1 MGIFN
6 VGGPGMVRAGD
17 AVFELD
23 YKEALYLGAGDRE
36 VTFESKDACLPAK
49 FYFNSTTAH
58 RNYPDKRLPRQMPS
72 LPKRA
77 RWKAL
82 TIVALIRCW

>member
-1 MGIFN
+1 MWE
-6 VGGPGMVRAGD
+6 VGMVRAGD

-58 RNYPDKRLPRQMPS
+58 RNYPDKKDYQGRCHRCRNGLVGRL
-72 LPKRA
+72 
-77 RWKAL
+77 
-82 TIVALIRCW
+82 

>member
-36 VTFESKDACLPAK
+36 VTLKAKMPACPPSFISIPLPHIVIIPIKDYQGRC
-49 FYFNSTTAH
+49 H
-58 RNYPDKRLPRQMPS
+58 RCRNGLVGRL
-72 LPKRA
+72 
-77 RWKAL
+77 
-82 TIVALIRCW
+82 